1 MTPKQNLAGHR
12 TAFTLIEMMIV
23 IGIIALLAALTL
35 GISNSVLRN
44 SEISRTKDALR
55 LLDMALQEWELEM
68 GRSITFRDFSSPE
81 GTGGGLGQ
89 GQLIPYSY
97 DVNPFFALNGD
108 VLEEPLL
115 GAPTF
120 GQTPVDDEI
129 MLEAMGTRMRNT
141 VLVLLESEPAT
152 DMLQRISPRH
162 FKEMD
167 LDGDGTL
174 DGKVGV
180 DAWDT
185 PIGIVFPCQNYANA
199 DLNGN
204 VFPQDESGDLTV
216 RDQAEDG
223 LGSCMGKRPYF
234 VSAGP
239 DRLWGYRYQA
249 NSSDSFPG
257 AAQDEDWLAS
267 LDNIY
272 SYEPYLVEESR

>member
-1 MTPKQNLAGHR
+1 MTPKHNLPMHR

-68 GRSITFRDFSSPE
+68 GRAMTFRDFSSPAGE
-81 GTGGGLGQ
+81 GGGFGQ
-89 GQLIPYSY
+89 GTFIYYSY
-97 DVNPFFALNGD
+97 DINDFHALGD
-108 VLEEPLL
+108 DPEDPPDLDAESLL
-115 GAPTF
+115 GAPPF
-120 GQTPVDDEI
+120 GQIPVDDAT
-129 MLEAMGTRMRNT
+129 MLEAMSTRMRNV

-167 LDGDGTL
+167 LDGNNSL

-185 PIGIVFPCQNYANA
+185 PILAQPLFENLIFEKHCRHPGGGPAGHSGGIRIVPIDGRRTKRVDA
-199 DLNGN
+199 DS
-204 VFPQDESGDLTV
+204 P
-216 RDQAEDG
+216 
-223 LGSCMGKRPYF
+223 
-234 VSAGP
+234 
-239 DRLWGYRYQA
+239 
-249 NSSDSFPG
+249 
-257 AAQDEDWLAS
+257 
-267 LDNIY
+267 
-272 SYEPYLVEESR
+272 